1 MKSPKQGDLYQLGTH
16 LLYCGDSEDA
26 RSIKPLF
33 LRANPN
39 LCCTDPPYGVNYD
52 ADWRKKVS
60 GSNQHHASGKVMN
73 DSKADWQ
80 KAYRLFPGN
89 IVYTWCA
96 SWFLST
102 TQHALEICGFEI
114 KALIIWA
121 KNQGFL
127 DRAHYHF
134 LHDPCWYA
142 VRKGEQAHWRGGHS
156 QTTLWKIK
164 KEANFTNHSTQKPLE
179 CMARP
184 IRNHTLPGEWVYDP
198 FVGSGTTL
206 IAAELLKRKCL
217 AVELNPEYVAMTI
230 LRWEILTGLKA
241 HKK

>member
-1 MKSPKQGDLYQLGTH
+1 MPRLGVPITT
-16 LLYCGDSEDA
+16 GST
-26 RSIKPLF
+26 
-33 LRANPN
+33 NPAG
-39 LCCTDPPYGVNYD
+39 TP
-52 ADWRKKVS
+52 
-60 GSNQHHASGKVMN
+60 
-73 DSKADWQ
+73 
-80 KAYRLFPGN
+80 
-89 IVYTWCA
+89 
-96 SWFLST
+96 
-102 TQHALEICGFEI
+102 FEREN
-114 KALIIWA
+114 KHT
-121 KNQGFL
+121 G
-127 DRAHYHF
+127 
-134 LHDPCWYA
+134 
-142 VRKGEQAHWRGGHS
+142 GGGHS